1 VTLDD
6 LRRKLTSVEEQNRE
20 LVVVNA
26 KREDALQQAKV
37 LVSFLLALFL
47 SVCKMARIWANS
59 A

>member
-1 VTLDD
+1 VTLYD

-37 LVSFLLALFL
+37 RVSFLLALFL